1 MAKVNEHSEKK
12 SPAHNF
18 ARHGARLKALRSARG
33 LTLEQLSRMAGV
45 SKAML
50 SQIEQEKVNPTVAV
64 MLKIAGALRLNIG
77 DLIDSPMQENIFRII
92 PASDERYTF
101 RSDPLCTIRTL
112 SPLNLEKSIE
122 FYHLK
127 LEAGGE
133 LHSEP
138 HFPGTEE
145 FLHLTR
151 GRLGITSGDQTAE
164 IKKGDSIHY
173 RVDIPHTLRNTGKG
187 PAEAYM
193 IVRYRSE

>member
-1 MAKVNEHSEKK
+1 M
-12 SPAHNF
+12 
-18 ARHGARLKALRSARG
+18 
-33 LTLEQLSRMAGV
+33 TLEQLSRMAGV

-50 SQIEQEKVNPTVAV
+50 SQIEQGKVNPTVAV
-64 MLKIAGALRLNIG
+64 MLKIAGALQLNIG
-77 DLIDSPMQENIFRII
+77 ELIDTPVRENIFRII

-112 SPLNLEKSIE
+112 SPLSLEKSIE

-133 LHSEP
+133 IASES

-145 FLHLTR
+145 FLHITR
-151 GRLGITSGDQTAE
+151 GRMTVSSGDQTAK
-164 IKKGDSIHY
+164 ISKGDSIHY
-173 RVDIPHTLRNTGKG
+173 RVDIPHTLINTGKG

>member
-1 MAKVNEHSEKK
+1 MAKVNKHSGKNP
-12 SPAHNF
+12 SPRHV
-18 ARHGARLKALRSARG
+18 ARHGSRLKTLRSARS
-33 LTLEQLSRMAGV
+33 LTLDQLSRMAGV

-50 SQIEQEKVNPTVAV
+50 SQIEQDKVNPTVAV
-64 MLKIAGALRLNIG
+64 MLKIAGAFQLNIS
-77 DLIDSPMQENIFRII
+77 DLIDSPRQENIFRII

-112 SPLNLEKSIE
+112 SPLSLEKSIE

-133 LHSEP
+133 LRSEP

-151 GRLGITSGDQTAE
+151 GRLGITTGNQAAE

-173 RVDIPHTLRNTGKG
+173 RVDIPHTLRNTGQG

>member
-1 MAKVNEHSEKK
+1 MAKVNKHSEKK
-12 SPAHNF
+12 SPA
-18 ARHGARLKALRSARG
+18 RHGGRLKSLRLARG

-50 SQIEQEKVNPTVAV
+50 SQIEQDKVNPTVAV
-64 MLKIAGALRLNIG
+64 MLKIARAMQLNIS
-77 DLIDSPMQENIFRII
+77 DLIDSPSRENIFRII
-92 PASDERYTF
+92 PASDDHYTF

-112 SPLNLEKSIE
+112 SPLSLEKSIE

-133 LHSEP
+133 LQSEP

-145 FLHLTR
+145 FLHITR
-151 GRLGITSGDQTAE
+151 GQMSVASGDQTAE

-173 RVDIPHTLRNTGKG
+173 RVDISHTLRNTARG

-193 IVRYRSE
+193 IVRYRGE

>member
-1 MAKVNEHSEKK
+1 MAKVNKHSEKK
-12 SPAHNF
+12 SLPQNV
-18 ARHGARLKALRSARG
+18 ARHGARLKSLRSARN
-33 LTLEQLSRMAGV
+33 LTLQQLSQMAGV

-50 SQIEQEKVNPTVAV
+50 SQIEQDKVNPTVAV
-64 MLKIAGALRLNIG
+64 MLKIGAALQLNIS
-77 DLIDSPMQENIFRII
+77 DLIDSPQENIFRII

-101 RSDPLCTIRTL
+101 RSDPLCTVRTL
-112 SPLNLEKSIE
+112 SPLSLEKSIE

-133 LHSEP
+133 LRSEP

-151 GRLGITSGDQTAE
+151 GRMGITSGGQTSE

-173 RVDIPHTLRNTGKG
+173 RVDLPHTLRNTGKG

-193 IVRYRSE
+193 IVRYRGE